1 MAYFNKLKQ
10 YSLAELINIGFY
22 KTMLKLRLK
31 LESFTLSGRE
41 YERIKPI
48 TIPEIPALKSIYH
61 IFIKPD
67 VSKADR
73 IVDGEIE
80 LFHKWYLKQNWL
92 KDPISN
98 NLWPA
103 HDFFASSK
111 TKLNG
116 YGDVKF
122 VLEANKLNHLVTVAT
137 AYYTT
142 KQQKYIKYIEQEIIS
157 WCSEVHYERSVA
169 NKIIMDI
176 AFRAINL
183 ISISIICSENKYFT
197 NNIYPTIH
205 KILLLSKKQ
214 ISNFS
219 TPKWFKTGNG
229 ANHVIGEMVGL
240 IIIRLWEAIIYNK
253 NKPLNLKSEYKWLYD
268 TLDKLISPNGIYLEQ
283 SANYSR
289 LVCEFLVMLDIFENT
304 ANLHTKTRD
313 YLKPLIGYVTDL
325 FRIDNHFNFG
335 DNDGAS
341 VLIAFKSNISD
352 ISPLL
357 KYQTYLNKN
366 TSPNLNKYND
376 DGQFLW
382 QSNDSNQISMFIRHG
397 KFNYFRE
404 GAAAHAHCDLLAIL
418 MNINGIPI
426 FVDKGCYLYNSN
438 KKQRFN
444 DVSIKSH
451 NTITIDNIEM
461 TPFDGKGF
469 YSYPESEFIQSDI
482 HDSCIFSAKVK
493 YSDITHARKI
503 HYSLHELEIIDSI
516 SYFEEK
522 EFTNR
527 FLLSEYIIPK
537 IEENSNN
544 INLYYQNNI
553 IATMKLE
560 NIDSIHCEADC
571 YSPLY
576 ANQLDTHAIIAKGK
590 IKNDKKIITK
600 LVFNE
605 KVSCIHST
613 TTLPASLY

>member
-1 MAYFNKLKQ
+1 MAPLKKLKQ
-10 YSLAELINIGFY
+10 YSLAELINVGFH
-22 KTMLKLRLK
+22 KTMLRVKLK
-31 LESFTLSGRE
+31 FESLILSGRE
-41 YERIKPI
+41 YERIESI
-48 TIPEIPALKSIYH
+48 TIPEIPTLKSIYD

-67 VSKADR
+67 ISKADK

-80 LFHKWYLKQNWL
+80 LFNKWYLKQNWL
-92 KDPISN
+92 KDPISG

-103 HDFFASSK
+103 HSFFASSS

-122 VLEANKLNHLVTVAT
+122 VLETNKLNHLVTVAT
-137 AYYTT
+137 AYHKT
-142 KQQKYIKYIEQEIIS
+142 KQQKYIPYIEQEITS
-157 WCSEVHYERSVA
+157 WYSEVHYERSVA

-183 ISISIICSENKYFT
+183 ISISIICSENKYFIT
-197 NNIYPTIH
+197 NIYPTIH
-205 KILLLSKKQ
+205 KILLLSERQ
-214 ISNFS
+214 ISKFS

-240 IIIRLWEAIIYNK
+240 IIIRLWKAIISNK

-268 TLDKLISPNGIYLEQ
+268 TLDRLISPNGIYLEQ

-289 LVCEFLVMLDIFENT
+289 LVCEFLVVLDIFENA
-304 ANLHTKTRD
+304 ANLHTKTRS

-325 FRIDNHFNFG
+325 FRIDSHLNFG

-341 VLIAFKSNISD
+341 VLIAFKNSISD

-366 TSPNLNKYND
+366 TSPNLNNYND

-382 QSNDSNQISMFIRHG
+382 QSNDSNQISLFIRHG

-418 MNINGIPI
+418 MNIKGIPI
-426 FVDKGCYLYNSN
+426 FVDKGSYLYNSD

-451 NTITIDNIEM
+451 NTITVDSIEM
-461 TPFDGKGF
+461 ASFDGKGF
-469 YSYPESEFIQSDI
+469 YDYPKSEFLQSDI
-482 HDSCIFSAKVK
+482 HDSCIFSAKVE
-493 YSDITHARKI
+493 YSDITHVRKI

-522 EFTNR
+522 EFTLR
-527 FLLSEYIIPK
+527 FLLSEYIIPE

-560 NIDSIHCEADC
+560 NIDSIHCEADS

-590 IKNDKKIITK
+590 IKNNKNIITK
-600 LVFNE
+600 ISF
-605 KVSCIHST
+605 
-613 TTLPASLY
+613 